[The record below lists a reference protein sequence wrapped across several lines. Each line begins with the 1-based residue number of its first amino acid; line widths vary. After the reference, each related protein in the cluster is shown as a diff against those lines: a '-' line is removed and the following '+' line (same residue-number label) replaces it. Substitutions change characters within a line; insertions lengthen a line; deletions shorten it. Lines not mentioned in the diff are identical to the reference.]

1 MPVNR
6 SRYITEEGVEI
17 VKHFTKTLA
26 LNLQPYT
33 NKHVISEQLV
43 YFVKCLLD
51 KLGVDVSED
60 EIMNTDITK
69 EIKEVEMPVKVNS
82 KAELKKTLDYISRR
96 MNKAADKMIVASKKA
111 EEFKADENTYK
122 AYLKKY
128 NKHRLSYLWYKK
140 LLEDIISS
148 EGEVK

>member
-6 SRYITEEGVEI
+6 SRYITEEGIEI
-17 VKHFTKTLA
+17 VKHFTKALA
-26 LNLQPYT
+26 LNLRPYT
-33 NKHVISEQLV
+33 NKYVISEQLV
-43 YFVKCLLD
+43 YFVKCLFD

-60 EIMNTDITK
+60 EIMDTDITK
-69 EIKEVEMPVKVNS
+69 EIKEVEMPVKVDS
-82 KAELKKTLDYISRR
+82 KAELKKTLNYISRR

-111 EEFKADENTYK
+111 EEFKADENTYR

-128 NKHRLSYLWYKK
+128 NKHKLSYLWYKK
-140 LLEDIISS
+140 LLEDIVTS